1 MVPSVSKLSVISTES
16 LNSIK
21 SVSSRINLTKEDYEN
36 TPFAHVERMIW
47 LLRLDFT
54 NSKGWARRINNAV
67 TAIFL
72 ISSMYYLGFMAKT
85 MFYKSSF
92 YVLDMSLQ
100 LLSMIWHV
108 ESILSTIFLVYW
120 QLSGKL
126 EGLKVKLE
134 VCQNF
139 KGVRSKTHKFYDGA
153 RWFIILYVVTTVF
166 NVCYSAKFYFEKSHS
181 VWAMLIS
188 EMFYYKKLRFIMSII
203 SSYMYSVW
211 LTTTYVFVTYAN
223 AAYFEMSYFNKQI
236 RNLSGTRDFLKEE
249 LLKNIEKFRLISEAI
264 AELDM
269 VFRLYTFAMLA
280 TVIPILIF
288 TLMMLNQH
296 MSSFTDFLI
305 CAPFILFCTCAFC
318 SVTIAPAR
326 VHEECQNLKHSLCKN
341 KNIWQPHDPEIY
353 QLANTLSNH
362 CEQNGLGISIWG
374 FATLSRPL
382 ILGTLSATAMMMS
395 LLTDLKPERIIEVTV
410 EDGN

>member
-16 LNSIK
+16 LNSLK

-36 TPFAHVERMIW
+36 TPFAHVERIIW

-54 NSKGWARRINNAV
+54 HSRGWARRINNAV

-100 LLSMIWHV
+100 LLSFSGLLAVEWKIGRV
-108 ESILSTIFLVYW
+108 ESETRSLSEF
-120 QLSGKL
+120 Q
-126 EGLKVKLE
+126 
-134 VCQNF
+134 
-139 KGVRSKTHKFYDGA
+139 RHGA

-223 AAYFEMSYFNKQI
+223 AAYFEVSYFNKQI
-236 RNLSGTRDFLKEE
+236 RNLSGTRDYLKEE

-341 KNIWQPHDPEIY
+341 KNIWQPYDPEIY

>member
-1 MVPSVSKLSVISTES
+1 MLPSVSKLSVISTES
-16 LNSIK
+16 MNSIK
-21 SVSSRINLTKEDYEN
+21 SVSSRISLTREDYES
-36 TPFAHVERMIW
+36 TPFIHVERMIW
-47 LLRLDFT
+47 LLRLDFV
-54 NSKGWARRINNAV
+54 NSKGWSRKINNAV
-67 TAIFL
+67 TGIFL

-100 LLSMIWHV
+100 LLSMIWHF
-108 ESILSTIFLVYW
+108 ESILSTIFLVHW
-120 QLSGKL
+120 QFTGQL
-126 EGLKVKLE
+126 ETLKKKLE

-139 KGVRSKTHKFYDGA
+139 RGAKSKTHKFYDGA
-153 RWFIILYVVTTVF
+153 RWFIILYCITTIF
-166 NVCYSAKFYFEKSHS
+166 NVSYSAKFYFEKSHS
-181 VWAMLIS
+181 VWACMIS
-188 EMFYYKKLRFIMSII
+188 EMFYYKQLRFIISII

-223 AAYFEMSYFNKQI
+223 AAYFEISYFNKQI
-236 RNLSGTRDFLKEE
+236 RNISGTREEVKEE
-249 LLKNIEKFRLISEAI
+249 LIKKIDTFRLISEAVT
-264 AELDM
+264 ELDM

-296 MSSFTDFLI
+296 LSSVTDFLI
-305 CAPFILFCTCAFC
+305 CAPFILFCICAFC

-326 VHEECQNLKHSLCKN
+326 VHEECQNLKHSLCRN
-341 KNIWQPHDPEIY
+341 INIWQPYDPEIY
-353 QLANTLSNH
+353 QLATTLSSH

-395 LLTDLKPERIIEVTV
+395 LLTDLKPERIVEV
-410 EDGN
+410 EGEEN

>member
-1 MVPSVSKLSVISTES
+1 
-16 LNSIK
+16 
-21 SVSSRINLTKEDYEN
+21 
-36 TPFAHVERMIW
+36 
-47 LLRLDFT
+47 
-54 NSKGWARRINNAV
+54 
-67 TAIFL
+67 
-72 ISSMYYLGFMAKT
+72 MAKT

-100 LLSMIWHV
+100 LLSMIWHF
-108 ESILSTIFLVYW
+108 ESILSTIFLAYW
-120 QLSGKL
+120 QLSGQL
-126 EGLKVKLE
+126 EGLKIKLE

-139 KGVRSKTHKFYDGA
+139 KGARSKTKQLYDGA
-153 RWFIILYVVTTVF
+153 RWFLILYVITTVF
-166 NVCYSAKFYFEKSHS
+166 NICYSAKFYFEKSHS
-181 VWAMLIS
+181 VWAVLIS
-188 EMFYYKKLRFIMSII
+188 EMFYYKQLRFIMSII

-223 AAYFEMSYFNKQI
+223 AAYFEVAYFNKEI
-236 RNLSGTRDFLKEE
+236 RNLSGSRAEIKRK
-249 LLKNIEKFRLISEAI
+249 LLENIETFRLISEAI
-264 AELDM
+264 SELDM

-296 MSSFTDFLI
+296 LSSVTDFLI
-305 CAPFILFCTCAFC
+305 CAPFILFCICAFC

-326 VHEECQNLKHSLCKN
+326 VHEKCQNLKHSLCRN
-341 KNIWQPHDPEIY
+341 KDIWQPHDPEIY
-353 QLANTLSNH
+353 QLASALSSH

-395 LLTDLKPERIIEVTV
+395 LLTDLKPERIIEVEV
-410 EDGN
+410 EEGN